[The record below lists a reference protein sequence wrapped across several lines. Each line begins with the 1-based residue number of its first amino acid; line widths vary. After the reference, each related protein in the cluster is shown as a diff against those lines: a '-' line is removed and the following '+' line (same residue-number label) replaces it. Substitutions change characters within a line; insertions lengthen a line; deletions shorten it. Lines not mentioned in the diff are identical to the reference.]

1 MPLTVTSITR
11 SGVSLTVARCTTCVT
26 PAIAS
31 SQTARS
37 PIEPLTTSSPGV
49 SGSVRL
55 LQSALITPVAD
66 PQTGSTVALLVC
78 ANAKAGRF
86 AVHDELFAEGAAY
99 HLGLLWQHHIQ
110 LLRLVPLPG
119 APLAPPDEAAAL
131 LQAAR
136 LARLMSRRRTRQG
149 RLG

>member
-1 MPLTVTSITR
+1 MKMYMPSRFQVAIR
-11 SGVSLTVARCTTCVT
+11 EDVSAMLKVQL
-26 PAIAS
+26 P
-31 SQTARS
+31 
-37 PIEPLTTSSPGV
+37 PLE
-49 SGSVRL
+49 
-55 LQSALITPVAD
+55 SALITPVAD

-131 LQAAR
+131 LHSCVTSIPAV
-136 LARLMSRRRTRQG
+136 LPSRAWRSGPSSTRST
-149 RLG
+149 